1 MNPNAAITRE
11 REKHTDMPGSELD
24 IKNTPNDWVAIA
36 SYYLVQN
43 TRRATMLTPPTAD
56 DYKEN
61 LVKAGA
67 VILAAIEHIDSMKDK
82 DELS

>member
-1 MNPNAAITRE
+1 
-11 REKHTDMPGSELD
+11 
-24 IKNTPNDWVAIA
+24 
-36 SYYLVQN
+36 
-43 TRRATMLTPPTAD
+43 MLTPPTAD

-61 LVKAGA
+61 LIKAGA